1 MMIDGEN
8 VDPFEKALRDIGE
21 WDLARLWR
29 EGGFTKKEI
38 IAIGVKKAKG
48 TIAKL
53 NAISTAE

>member
-48 TIAKL
+48 TIA
-53 NAISTAE
+53 E